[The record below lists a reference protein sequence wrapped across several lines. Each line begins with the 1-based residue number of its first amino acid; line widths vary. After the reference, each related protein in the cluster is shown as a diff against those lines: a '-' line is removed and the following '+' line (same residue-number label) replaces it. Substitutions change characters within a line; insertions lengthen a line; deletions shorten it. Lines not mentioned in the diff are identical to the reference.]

1 MAKKFIDD
9 LPVGSIIKVDGRY
22 LLCKEKNASSVIAT
36 CNGCYYFR
44 YDKCMKPLDASID
57 CASFNRQDGKTV
69 IFQEIHENK
78 GLLLVKDIEVLERLS
93 KEYPGKTL
101 ENIQMQLQAR
111 FKELNK

>member
-9 LPVGSIIKVDGRY
+9 VSVGSIIKVDGRY
-22 LLCKEKNASSVIAT
+22 LLCREKIEF
-36 CNGCYYFR
+36 CEGCYYFR
-44 YDKCMKPLDASID
+44 HDKCMKRSDASID
-57 CASFNRQDGKTV
+57 CSSFNRQDGKPV
-69 IFQEIHENK
+69 IFQEIHEDK

>member
-1 MAKKFIDD
+1 MAKRFIDD
-9 LPVGSIIKVDGRY
+9 LPVGSIINVDGKY
-22 LLCKEKNASSVIAT
+22 LLCKEKYEF
-36 CNGCYYFR
+36 CEGCYYFR
-44 YDKCMKPLDASID
+44 HDKCMKPLDASID

-69 IFQEIHENK
+69 IFQEIQENK
-78 GLLLVKDIEVLERLS
+78 GLPLVKDIEVLERLS